1 MKILVFSDSHGRPD
15 LMLAAAELERPDH
28 VFFLGDGLRDAGLL
42 ASLQPR
48 LPINAVRGNCDWGED
63 QPLTRLVELEGF
75 RFFLTH
81 GHMQGVKSGLDELAA
96 AGRQAGADLV
106 CFGHTHVPFDGYGT
120 FGVRLLNPGTVGGPY
135 GQRTTYGVITAEPG
149 VLKTEIKEDADPA

>member
-28 VFFLGDGLRDAGLL
+28 VFFLGDGLRDLDLL

-63 QPLTRLVELEGF
+63 QPLTRLVELAGF

-81 GHMQGVKSGLDELAA
+81 GHMQGVGSAA
-96 AGRQAGADLV
+96 FSSVAVSARADAAPA
-106 CFGHTHVPFDGYGT
+106 TANPVPAAPAAWMNERREI
-120 FGVRLLNPGTVGGPY
+120 VLMRLPFPWF
-135 GQRTTYGVITAEPG
+135 A
-149 VLKTEIKEDADPA
+149 